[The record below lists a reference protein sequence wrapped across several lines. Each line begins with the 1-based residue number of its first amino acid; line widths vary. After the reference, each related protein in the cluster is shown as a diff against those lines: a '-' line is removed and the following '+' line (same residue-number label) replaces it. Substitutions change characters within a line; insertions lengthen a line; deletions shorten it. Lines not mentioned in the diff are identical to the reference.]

1 MDVLAN
7 PLRLAKMEQCLL
19 TCIQFQTVERRA
31 GAEALREAGRCF
43 AGAGEPKQAQVPV
56 SLFTTARFHQ

>member
-19 TCIQFQTVERRA
+19 TCIQFQTAEQRA
-31 GAEALREAGRCF
+31 GAAALRGADRCF
-43 AGAGEPKQAQVPV
+43 AGSGEPKQVQF
-56 SLFTTARFHQ
+56 SDTLFTTARFHQ